1 MNHQFLFHNF
11 QFVAILVFG
20 AITSAV
26 PYGGSGSGGDFSSGP
41 GSGGDLGG
49 LIGGG
54 GGGFGGGL
62 GGDFSGGIG
71 GSGSGGSGG
80 SGGYDYSP
88 AAAPIQDHHEHHD
101 HHDHHDHHEHHEE
114 HHHHPEPPK
123 GRWEKKLK
131 WKEDWV
137 KVKIFH
143 SIYKSLNNQKIQN
156 GMSVTTGYVAN
167 VYRQLCGRSICVIT
181 ACYLIKG

>member
-26 PYGGSGSGGDFSSGP
+26 PYGGSSGSGGDFSSGP

-54 GGGFGGGL
+54 GGGFGGGV

-71 GSGSGGSGG
+71 GSGSGG

-143 SIYKSLNNQKIQN
+143 SIYK
-156 GMSVTTGYVAN
+156 
-167 VYRQLCGRSICVIT
+167 
-181 ACYLIKG
+181 